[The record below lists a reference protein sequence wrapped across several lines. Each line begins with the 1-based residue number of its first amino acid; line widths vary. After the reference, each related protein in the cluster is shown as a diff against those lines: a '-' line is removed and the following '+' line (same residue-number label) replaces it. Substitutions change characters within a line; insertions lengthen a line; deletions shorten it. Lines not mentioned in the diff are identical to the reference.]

1 MTSSEVKFQIFIC
14 PHCGGCVQVME
25 GELKCHIFRHG
36 VLKESGTQMNP
47 HETKAECDRLVALGL
62 IFGCGKP
69 FRVIYQEDRTAIA
82 VACDYI

>member
-1 MTSSEVKFQIFIC
+1 
-14 PHCGGCVQVME
+14 ME

-82 VACDYI
+82 VTCDYI